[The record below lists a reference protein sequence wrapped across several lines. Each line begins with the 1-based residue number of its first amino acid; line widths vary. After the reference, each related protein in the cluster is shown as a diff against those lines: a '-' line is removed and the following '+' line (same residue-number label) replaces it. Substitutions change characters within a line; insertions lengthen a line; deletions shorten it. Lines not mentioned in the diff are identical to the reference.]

1 MSVYL
6 YWCYTITSAV
16 LNSSLFIVR
25 DFRYKKWNHI
35 KRDTNYTAKSFIS
48 IYLLN
53 TLIKV
58 HGPLGGKVHS
68 SVCRCMTVRVLRCWR
83 WTVWWA
89 RAGHSQTQDSA
100 HSPLRESHLKYKQKN
115 VSYFKK
121 KPDKEDM
128 SKSEKDFPKV
138 GTWLRSVLLQM
149 LPSVNGST
157 SCGETNLWKVSSSF
171 GNWNMT
177 YHVHRSMS
185 LIIYGGWKEITR
197 TLE

>member
-53 TLIKV
+53 TPIKV

-115 VSYFKK
+115 VSYLKK
-121 KPDKEDM
+121 NLTKRICPNLKRIFQRWARGWGQFCC
-128 SKSEKDFPKV
+128 KCY
-138 GTWLRSVLLQM
+138 LQWTGAPHVERQTYGRYP
-149 LPSVNGST
+149 LHL
-157 SCGETNLWKVSSSF
+157 ET
-171 GNWNMT
+171 
-177 YHVHRSMS
+177 
-185 LIIYGGWKEITR
+185 EIWHIMFT
-197 TLE
+197 EVWV